1 MRAMSN
7 SVGKQ
12 VRLTFRNN
20 SPVLS
25 GPFGKDEP
33 ETYDIEGTVLDGAR
47 HKGCYREDDEDKF
60 FLSVPFTEVPIR
72 VIDIKRVIAI
82 DGVPVGEAQPK
93 KLEQTWKVKSSR
105 SDEVYTV
112 KLFDGFWSCTCVANA
127 NFGKTCRHIKEIQ
140 DMSPMERAK
149 AILNAPGGNA
159 PPSVVDQIQLGKKKV
174 KK

>member
-7 SVGKQ
+7 SIGKL
-12 VRLTFRNN
+12 VRLTFKNN

-25 GPFGKDEP
+25 GPFAKHEP

-47 HKGCYREDDEDKF
+47 HKGCYIEPDQDKF

-82 DGVPVGEAQPK
+82 DGVPVGVAKPAS
-93 KLEQTWKVKSSR
+93 LEQTWKVKSSR
-105 SDEVYTV
+105 SNEEYTV
-112 KLFDGFWSCTCVANA
+112 KLFDGNWTCTCVANS
-127 NFGKTCRHIKEIQ
+127 NFGKLCRHIKEIQ
-140 DMSPMERAK
+140 E
-149 AILNAPGGNA
+149 
-159 PPSVVDQIQLGKKKV
+159 KV

>member
-20 SPVLS
+20 SPALS
-25 GPFGKDEP
+25 GPFAKYEP
-33 ETYDIEGTVLDGAR
+33 ETYDIEGTVLDGSR

-82 DGVPVGEAQPK
+82 DGVPVGGAKPAP
-93 KLEQTWKVKSSR
+93 LERTWKVKSSR
-105 SDEVYTV
+105 SNEEYTV
-112 KLFDGFWSCTCVANA
+112 KLFDGNWTCECVANA
-127 NFGKTCRHIKEIQ
+127 NFGKTCRHIKDIREQ
-140 DMSPMERAK
+140 EK
-149 AILNAPGGNA
+149 L
-159 PPSVVDQIQLGKKKV
+159 
-174 KK
+174 